1 MRGSIIESVF
11 AGNIHLLDEIKAT
24 RHQTFKVTH
33 NYLCITDKPGSRVRG
48 SIIKGVFAGS
58 IHIPDEQETYHV
70 EKSNR
75 FFENK
80 PVFHSVIYK
89 ESHMNLDP
97 FRWAIVIKAEIYLW
111 YLPVVYSDAI
121 YWCLLP

>member
-1 MRGSIIESVF
+1 
-11 AGNIHLLDEIKAT
+11 
-24 RHQTFKVTH
+24 
-33 NYLCITDKPGSRVRG
+33 VRG

-58 IHIPDEQETYHV
+58 IHIPEEQETYHV

-97 FRWAIVIKAEIYLW
+97 FRWAIVIIVGIYL
-111 YLPVVYSDAI
+111 YMVVFTD
-121 YWCLLP
+121 LLMISLVPFTMNLDPFR